1 MMNFDDNNLRSR
13 EQREPDENPNPL
25 PKNILVLMG
34 GLFIW
39 GLFYIAYTNF
49 DLDTYETDNGP
60 DAVVESDIEK
70 TDALIDGGLIYE
82 SKCVACHQAN
92 GAGVPSVFPPL
103 AGSEWVLGDSKILAH
118 ILLHGLQGEIA
129 VKGDTYNSMM
139 PAFGEILSDAEIAA
153 VLTHIR
159 SQWKNDASA
168 VTADIVKK
176 TRAESIENKEPY
188 NGEKALSKL
197 K

>member
-1 MMNFDDNNLRSR
+1 MNLDDSNLRFR
-13 EQREPDENPNPL
+13 EESEPDESSNPL
-25 PKNILVLMG
+25 PKNILILIG
-34 GLFIW
+34 GVFIW
-39 GLFYIAYTNF
+39 GLFYIGYTNF
-49 DLDTYETDNGP
+49 DLHTYETDNGP
-60 DAVVESDIEK
+60 DAIVENEMQK
-70 TDALIDGGLIYE
+70 TNAIIDGGVIYE

-92 GAGVPSVFPPL
+92 GAGVSNVFPPL

-118 ILLHGLQGEIA
+118 ILLHGLQGEIT

>member
-1 MMNFDDNNLRSR
+1 MMNFDDSNLRSR

-25 PKNILVLMG
+25 PKNIVVLMG

-39 GLFYIAYTNF
+39 GLFYIAFTNF

-70 TDALIDGGLIYE
+70 TEALIDGGVIYQ

-103 AGSEWVLGDSKILAH
+103 ADSEWVLGDSKILAR
-118 ILLHGLQGEIA
+118 ILIHGLQGSIT
-129 VKGDTYNSMM
+129 VKGVAYNGMM
-139 PAFGEILSDAEIAA
+139 PAFGGMLNDAEIAA

-159 SQWKNDASA
+159 SQWGNNADAD
-168 VTADIVKK
+168 TADMVKK
-176 TRAESIENKEPY
+176 IRAESIENKVPY
-188 NGEKALSKL
+188 NGEEALSKL
-197 K
+197 Q